1 MRCGP
6 MREEETMEKPRS
18 WESGMVVDTDGT
30 RIPFVDK
37 GKGAISLL
45 MERHPDDW
53 GAIVAAIE
61 SLPEGS
67 VVTVDG
73 YPYQWVR
80 IYDDE

>member
-1 MRCGP
+1 
-6 MREEETMEKPRS
+6 MEAPRS
-18 WESGMVVDTDGT
+18 WVSGMVVDADGT
-30 RIPFVDK
+30 RIPLSDK

-45 MERHPDDW
+45 MERHGDDW
-53 GAIVAAIE
+53 GAIITAIE
-61 SLPEGS
+61 RLPEGA